1 MSAPIDAVNDTGS
14 DVSPAVPSSPAD
26 TQRIGDVLVDAGALT
41 KDQLAKLLR
50 IQGRLEDHKPIGQLA
65 IELGMLTRAR
75 LDEAL
80 RKHRRGLSLEGI
92 LVEKGVIRAEQ
103 VAAAREA
110 LKGTNKDVARHLVE
124 IGAVSERIFLQS
136 YCEKHGVSFIDCEAG
151 LVDRT
156 LLRKVSIKYLSRQRI
171 VPLSLKEG
179 RLNVV
184 AEDLQQASGVTAEL
198 ERLYGAPVTFWIS
211 EKSKIASTLTTLE
224 AEAGEG
230 KVTSTRRVE
239 YKNVSAT
246 DVAVTDDTK
255 GAAEIVESILLRAIR
270 DGASDI
276 HLEPDPNRLRVR
288 NRIDG
293 QLIPVGEY
301 PANMAAAI
309 ISRVKVL
316 AEADIAEH
324 RVHQQGRIFLKC
336 DGEDIDLRASFYV
349 TVAGE
354 NAVLRILRK
363 ASALVGLEEMGFAP
377 AALTTFL
384 QDVLEPSSGTLLVT
398 GPTGSGK
405 TTTLY
410 AAMQR
415 LVDSTSKVITCED
428 PVEYVVDG
436 ITQCSVSDRPGMS
449 FVDSLK
455 SIVRQDPDIILVG
468 EIRDAES
475 ANMAIHCALTGHKV
489 LTTFHTEDSVG
500 ALVRLIQMDIEPFLI
515 SSTITA
521 ILAQRLVRRQ
531 CPYCRVD
538 YQPTA
543 MEIRALSLPREEL
556 QSFSLTKGRGCPA
569 CHYTGYRGR
578 VGVFELLIMND
589 LLRDTILQK
598 PPAHEIRRVAQEAP
612 DFVSLQEDGI
622 AKALRGE
629 TTLAEVAANC
639 PRRSIL
645 RPLRQLVEMYS

>member
-1 MSAPIDAVNDTGS
+1 
-14 DVSPAVPSSPAD
+14 
-26 TQRIGDVLVDAGALT
+26 
-41 KDQLAKLLR
+41 
-50 IQGRLEDHKPIGQLA
+50 
-65 IELGMLTRAR
+65 MLFR
-75 LDEAL
+75 
-80 RKHRRGLSLEGI
+80 S
-92 LVEKGVIRAEQ
+92 
-103 VAAAREA
+103 
-110 LKGTNKDVARHLVE
+110 
-124 IGAVSERIFLQS
+124 
-136 YCEKHGVSFIDCEAG
+136 
-151 LVDRT
+151 
-156 LLRKVSIKYLSRQRI
+156 
-171 VPLSLKEG
+171 
-179 RLNVV
+179 
-184 AEDLQQASGVTAEL
+184 
-198 ERLYGAPVTFWIS
+198 
-211 EKSKIASTLTTLE
+211 
-224 AEAGEG
+224 
-230 KVTSTRRVE
+230 
-239 YKNVSAT
+239 
-246 DVAVTDDTK
+246 
-255 GAAEIVESILLRAIR
+255 
-270 DGASDI
+270 
-276 HLEPDPNRLRVR
+276 
-288 NRIDG
+288 
-293 QLIPVGEY
+293 
-301 PANMAAAI
+301 
-309 ISRVKVL
+309 VL